1 MCICMRVSI
10 YYVLYTLNSIHR
22 MKDGRSSEV
31 GKEIKH
37 DKRGRRVK

>member
-1 MCICMRVSI
+1 MCMCMREV
-10 YYVLYTLNSIHR
+10 YYVLSTLNSMHR

-31 GKEIKH
+31 GKEIKR